1 MNKMI
6 RLLLMLLA
14 FPLVASAQWEFAGV
28 FPDSTTMTNSSHGIA
43 VDFENKVWSAPYYS
57 TPRFTV
63 VEGDTVQA
71 NPLYIFNEDGT
82 QAMDPIWGTVTGDT
96 LLRFGP
102 VTGLSSSVDGR
113 VIYVSSDGFRMN
125 AANAEEIGR
134 VGTVWNT
141 TRSFIHAIDA
151 ETGEGLAVYEI
162 PFMRSETR
170 ARTPNRLATF
180 EQDGNNFGV
189 VSFVF
194 GGSPMYIVDLDDN
207 WAVVNTVTSERTGFT
222 RSMEVSEDGTKI
234 FSPAFSEFKVEVW
247 EAASVFEEYAL
258 AEDQWLG
265 VGMSAGTV
273 ARYPGN
279 PDLLFVTASGGNN
292 DPVAMAPWD
301 NSTVYGFNLST
312 KNVVTSFA
320 WNKGDSD
327 VHRINRALAF
337 NRDGSAAYLGSF
349 SNGVPAVQKFNLEGE
364 INTDAVTVRFM
375 VNTSTIIDTV
385 KAGDLVQIRG
395 AVKPAGATEFAEQEN
410 YFGQTINWGSGSV
423 TLQNAGGDYWTT
435 NLTLAPGDELTYK
448 LYTAKTVDGEVQD
461 HTGGGWESNSDLPGG
476 NYLLQVPADAAGT
489 VDLPVIYFN
498 RTAPFESKEDSIAL
512 FFRVNVGAQVA
523 SNIVTETSRVGVR
536 GTPEILGN
544 PGDWGS
550 TNVYLDLEEASANNK
565 NVFYSGVHYVPTD
578 SAGNNFIYKF
588 VIENGSTTVWE
599 GDPNRDGRVGQADST
614 FAHDFFDRT
623 RPPLIDPVDA
633 SLQFAVNVGVLE
645 GLGFFNPAIDS
656 VFVPG
661 AFNGWDTQNATT
673 SGATFN
679 QALGVWTLATSLTRE
694 PGATIA
700 YKYFVRWDQSR
711 FDEESDNYIEN
722 LNEGNGW
729 EEPGVNGGGD
739 RIYTFGDQ
747 VEQVVE
753 SNGVANF
760 NSIPPQG
767 IIRETVGGET
777 TMPVTFKVDM
787 TAALSNTVPF
797 NPATDKAYIVFETP
811 FFGLT
816 QDIPV
821 GDGQPIFDEENADA
835 LARVEL
841 TPVDGEP
848 NMYTMTLDVALPTE
862 NHLGFTITYV
872 NPEGVRTGNGQG
884 TAAGRRY
891 YRYIVPLDQ
900 SDPDAIIWPDSYEV
914 APIVWKAPTTLD
926 FETPPDYGVGTSI
939 EDGGFETPNDFVLFN
954 NYPNP
959 FNPSTNISFNLPSSE
974 FVELN
979 VYNVLGQRVAT
990 ILNQQMTAGTHTV
1003 AFNARN
1009 LASGVYIYQ
1018 IRAGSFVQNKTMML
1032 VK

>member
-14 FPLVASAQWEFAGV
+14 FPLVASAQFQFANVVPG
-28 FPDSTTMTNSSHGIA
+28 DSTTTESHGLA
-43 VDFENKVWSAPYYS
+43 VDNDGNVWNGIYNSRLVNEGTERRNVLHVFDSEGNELDFSPIFGVDIDGE
-57 TPRFTV
+57 FT
-63 VEGDTVQA
+63 
-71 NPLYIFNEDGT
+71 
-82 QAMDPIWGTVTGDT
+82 
-96 LLRFGP
+96 RFGP
-102 VTGLSSSVDGR
+102 ITGVSKGADGN
-113 VIYVSSDGFRMN
+113 IYVSVHGFRTTAEPTDAAPNPVIGNVWNQSKGFIYVLDPSDG
-125 AANAEEIGR
+125 
-134 VGTVWNT
+134 
-141 TRSFIHAIDA
+141 SFIERVDVTYMRTETAAHA
-151 ETGEGLAVYEI
+151 
-162 PFMRSETR
+162 
-170 ARTPNRLATF
+170 PNRAAVT
-180 EQDGNNFGV
+180 EDGFV
-189 VSFVF
+189 AVSFVF
-194 GGSPMYIVDLDDN
+194 PASPIVILDPNDSWN
-207 WAVVNTVTSERTGFT
+207 VLNTLTSDKTGFSRT
-222 RSMEVSEDGTKI
+222 LEVSTDG
-234 FSPAFSEFKVEVW
+234 SKVFNPNTEPYTPGGAPGHIQVW
-247 EAASVFEEYAL
+247 EGDVFGEYAIGNPL
-258 AEDQWLG
+258 A
-265 VGMSAGTV
+265 VGTDPGAI
-273 ARYPGN
+273 ARYPN
-279 PDLLFVTASGGNN
+279 SDLIFFSGGGSGNAELGGTLFKGDRFYGANINN
-292 DPVAMAPWD
+292 GAIVTTFDW
-301 NSTVYGFNLST
+301 NYGESTVYRTPRAMAF
-312 KNVVTSFA
+312 
-320 WNKGDSD
+320 SD
-327 VHRINRALAF
+327 
-337 NRDGSAAYLGSF
+337 DGQTAYVGTFTPAAG
-349 SNGVPAVQKFNLEGE
+349 GVQKFNLEGE
-364 INTDAVTVRFM
+364 INSDAVTVRFM

-395 AVKPAGATEFAEQEN
+395 AVKPAGATEFSEQEN

-423 TLQNAGGDYWTT
+423 TLQNDGGDYWTT

-461 HTGGGWESNSDLPGG
+461 HVGGGWESNSDLPGG

-498 RTAPFESKEDSIAL
+498 RNAPFETKEDSIAM

-565 NVFYSGVHYVPTD
+565 NVFYSGVHYVAED
-578 SAGNNFIYKF
+578 QAGTGFIYKF

-816 QDIPV
+816 QDLPV
-821 GDGQPIFDEENADA
+821 GDGQPIFDEENAEA

-848 NMYTMTLDVALPTE
+848 NMYSMTLDVALPTE

-939 EDGGFETPNDFVLFN
+939 EDGGFETPNDFALFN

-959 FNPSTNISFNLPSSE
+959 FNPSTNISFNLPASE

>member
-14 FPLVASAQWEFAGV
+14 FPLVASAQFQFANV
-28 FPDSTTMTNSSHGIA
+28 FPADSSASNSHGIV
-43 VDFENKVWSAPYYS
+43 VDGDGNVWNAPYFS
-57 TPRFTV
+57 SLINDGAERI
-63 VEGDTVQA
+63 
-71 NPLYIFNEDGT
+71 NPVFIYDEDGA
-82 QAMDPIWGTVTGDT
+82 QLDFSPIIGTTTGDS

-102 VTGLSSSVDGR
+102 ITGVNKGADGN
-113 VIYVSSDGFRMN
+113 IYIASHGFRTT
-125 AANAEEIGR
+125 AAAEGSV
-134 VGTVWNT
+134 VGGVWVSNT
-141 TRSFIHAIDA
+141 AFIHVIDP
-151 ETGEGLAVYEI
+151 ETGEGIEVVEVKY
-162 PFMRSETR
+162 MRTET
-170 ARTPNRLATF
+170 AAHAPNRPAVT
-180 EQDGNNFGV
+180 EDGYV
-189 VSFVF
+189 ALSFVF
-194 GGSPMYIVDLDDN
+194 PASPIVILDPSDDWN
-207 WAVVNTVTSERTGFT
+207 VLNTVTSDKTGFSRT
-222 RSMEVSEDGTKI
+222 LEVSADGSKI
-234 FSPAFSEFKVEVW
+234 FNPNTEAYTEGGAPGHIQVYQADDVFSEYSIGMPLAVGADPGAISRYPNSDLVFFSGNGVGNAPTAGSLYEANRYYGVNINNGATVTTFDWNYGSETDPYKIPRGLAFSDDGQTAY
-247 EAASVFEEYAL
+247 AASFTNG
-258 AEDQWLG
+258 LG
-265 VGMSAGTV
+265 A
-273 ARYPGN
+273 
-279 PDLLFVTASGGNN
+279 
-292 DPVAMAPWD
+292 
-301 NSTVYGFNLST
+301 
-312 KNVVTSFA
+312 
-320 WNKGDSD
+320 
-327 VHRINRALAF
+327 I
-337 NRDGSAAYLGSF
+337 
-349 SNGVPAVQKFNLEGE
+349 QKFSLEGE
-364 INTDAVTVRFM
+364 LNSDAVTVRFM

-385 KAGDLVQIRG
+385 KAGDIVQIRG
-395 AVKPAGATEFAEQEN
+395 AVKPAGATEFSEQDN

-423 TLQNAGGDYWTT
+423 TLQNAGGDYWST

-448 LYTAKTVDGEVQD
+448 LYTAKTVDGETQD
-461 HTGGGWESNSDLPGG
+461 HVGGGWESNSDLPGG
-476 NYLLQVPADAAGT
+476 NYLLQVPEDAEGT

-498 RTAPFESKEDSIAL
+498 RNAPFETKEDSIAM

-523 SNIVTETSRVGVR
+523 NNTVTEASKVGVR

-544 PGDWGS
+544 PGDWS
-550 TNVYLDLEEASANNK
+550 ATNVYLDLEEASADNK
-565 NVFYSGVHYVPTD
+565 NVFYSGVHYVGED
-578 SAGNNFIYKF
+578 QAGTGFIYKF
-588 VIENGSTTVWE
+588 VIENGSTVVWE
-599 GDPNRDGRVGQADST
+599 GDPNREGMVGQADST

-656 VFVPG
+656 VYVPG
-661 AFNGWDTQNATT
+661 AFNGWNTT
-673 SGATFN
+673 NPANGAATFN
-679 QALGVWTLATSLTRE
+679 QALGVWTLATPLTRE

-711 FDEESDNYIEN
+711 FDETSANYIEN
-722 LNEGNGW
+722 LNAGNGW
-729 EEPGVNGGGD
+729 EEPGINGGGD
-739 RIYTFGDQ
+739 RVYTFGEE

-753 SNGVANF
+753 NNGVANF

-797 NPATDKAYIVFETP
+797 NPATDKAYIIFETP

-816 QDIPV
+816 QGIPV

-841 TPVDGEP
+841 TPVEGEP

-862 NHLGFTITYV
+862 NHLGFTISYV

-939 EDGGFETPNDFVLFN
+939 EDGGFETPTEYVLFN

-959 FNPSTNISFNLPSSE
+959 FNPSTNISFNLPASE